1 MPASA
6 QVLSPPTKH
15 PTGEPMDALLDL
27 PPAIA
32 NGVGVIA
39 LLSGLFWML
48 ATGRL
53 VTRREHE
60 ARVGDLKEQNA
71 TLKTTVEVRDQQLK
85 SLAVVGETVIKI
97 LASVDDLARKNSR

>member
-1 MPASA
+1 MRTDTQTSA
-6 QVLSPPTKH
+6 PTRSH
-15 PTGEPMDALLDL
+15 LTGEPMDALNDL
-27 PPAIA
+27 PPALI
-32 NGVGVIA
+32 GVTSAAGMFA
-39 LLSGLFWML
+39 GLFWMI
-48 ATGRL
+48 ARGSL

-71 TLKTTVEVRDQQLK
+71 TLKTTVEVRDEQLK